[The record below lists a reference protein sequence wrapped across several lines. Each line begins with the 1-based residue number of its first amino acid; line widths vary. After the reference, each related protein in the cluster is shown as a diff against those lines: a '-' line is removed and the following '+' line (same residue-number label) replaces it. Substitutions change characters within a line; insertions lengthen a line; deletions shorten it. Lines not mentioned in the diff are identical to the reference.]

1 MGMRSR
7 ELMVRLENK
16 SLPGL
21 SLICTC
27 CKLLE
32 NELILHMT
40 SLLGFNNFWCLLIF
54 VALCQ
59 NLKTP

>member
-1 MGMRSR
+1 MRMRSR
-7 ELMVRLENK
+7 ELVVRLENK

-21 SLICTC
+21 SLICMY